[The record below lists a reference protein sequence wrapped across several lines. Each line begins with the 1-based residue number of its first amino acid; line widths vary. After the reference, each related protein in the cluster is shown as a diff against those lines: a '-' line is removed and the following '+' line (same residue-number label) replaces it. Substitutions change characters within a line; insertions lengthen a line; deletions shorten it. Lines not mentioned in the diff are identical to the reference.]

1 MKRLSHIFS
10 LIIILLLV
18 YMSFNS
24 LMPKSDHTGDSL
36 SEFSTERAM
45 QHLNVIASAPHFV
58 GTDAH
63 TDVRN
68 YITNELEKL
77 GLETQ
82 IQDGF
87 VLDQWN
93 GFGNLVKPKNIV
105 ARIKGS
111 DPSGKTML
119 LLSHYDSAPHSAS
132 RGASDAGSGVVTI
145 LESLRAYL
153 ASGAVPKNDIIVCI
167 TDAEELGL
175 DGARLFVN
183 EHPWAKNVG
192 VALNFEARGS
202 GGPSTMIV
210 ETNGGNSELIK
221 AFMEASPDYPVATSL
236 MYSIYKM
243 LPNDTDSTV
252 LREDGDIDGFF
263 FAFIDDHYDYHT
275 VNDNVENLDQNSLA
289 HQGSYLMPLLHHF
302 SNIDLTNLKSDVEYV
317 YFDSALVKMIAYP
330 FSWIWPM
337 LILAILVFILLL
349 LYGFKKQRLSGNE
362 IGKGLGVFLLSL
374 VMVGGLLFLLWELIK
389 VIYPGYNEMLPVF
402 IYNGHWYT
410 AAFVCLAL
418 SLSFGIYA
426 RFIKP
431 EHTASVLVAPIGIWL
446 IINVGV
452 ALKLQGAAY
461 FIIPVFF
468 ALIALWIHIRSTRP
482 SMLFLSFL
490 CAPALFI
497 LAPLLEFFPVGLGS
511 DITYVSGILMVLVF
525 GLLYSVFGM
534 YRAKKWLGR
543 FSLLLAI
550 VFLFIAHQRSDFNEE
565 QPRPNSLIYYAN
577 ADQGKAY
584 WATYDKK
591 MDGWVKGY
599 LGESPESASKYIG
612 NATGSKYNT
621 RYTYAKEAQ
630 LIPIPESEV
639 RKEKDTVIDQLRHV
653 ALTIV
658 PQRKVHQMLLYSDLD
673 TPYKRLMYNGKAL
686 KPDPETQEYPKRRSK
701 TMLSYYLS
709 PHDSLALEYTI
720 PAGEKVV
727 FTLKEY
733 SYDLLDNALFTMSAR
748 PKNTY
753 PKQFI
758 ANDAVVLERIID
770 PDAYQLFVKD
780 TLTIHTIE

>member
-10 LIIILLLV
+10 LVIILLLV

-24 LMPKSDHTGDSL
+24 LMPKSDYTGDTL
-36 SEFSTERAM
+36 IEFSTERAM
-45 QHLNVIASAPHFV
+45 QHLNEIASVPHFV
-58 GTDAH
+58 GTEAH
-63 TDVRN
+63 ADVRN
-68 YITNELEKL
+68 YIADELEKL

-82 IQDGF
+82 IQEGF

-105 ARIKGS
+105 SRIKGS
-111 DPSGKTML
+111 EPNGKALL

-145 LESLRAYL
+145 LESLRAYM

-175 DGARLFVN
+175 DGARLFVR

-202 GGPSTMIV
+202 GGPSNMIV
-210 ETNGGNSELIK
+210 ETNGGNSQLIK

-275 VNDNVENLDQNSLA
+275 VNDNIENLDQNSLA

-302 SNIDLTNLKSDVEYV
+302 SDADLTNLKSDVEYV
-317 YFDSALVKMIAYP
+317 YFDSAVVKMIAYP

-337 LILAILVFILLL
+337 VILAILSFIGLLF
-349 LYGFKKQRLSGNE
+349 YGFKKKRLFGNE
-362 IGKGLGVFLLSL
+362 IGKGFGVFLLSL
-374 VMVGGLLFLLWELIK
+374 IVVGGLLFFLWGLIK
-389 VIYPGYNEMLPVF
+389 VMYPGYNEMLPVF

-418 SLSFGIYA
+418 SLSFGLYG

-431 EHTASVLVAPIGIWL
+431 EHTPSALIAPIGFWL
-446 IINVGV
+446 LINIGV

-461 FIIPVFF
+461 FIIPLFF
-468 ALIALWIHIRSTRP
+468 ALITLWMHIRNVQP
-482 SMLFLSFL
+482 SIMFLSFL

-497 LAPLLEFFPVGLGS
+497 LVPLLEFFPVGLGP
-511 DITYVSGILMVLVF
+511 DITYVSGILTVLIF
-525 GLLYSVFGM
+525 GLIYAAFGM
-534 YRAKKWLGR
+534 YRAKKRIGQ

-550 VFLFIAHQRSDFNEE
+550 IFLFMAHQRSDFNEE

-577 ADQGKAY
+577 TDQGKAY
-584 WATYDKK
+584 WATYDTT
-591 MDGWVKGY
+591 MDEWVKGY
-599 LGESPESASKYIG
+599 LGATPESASKYIG
-612 NATGSKYNT
+612 NAAGSKYNT

-630 LIPIPESEV
+630 LISIPESEV
-639 RKEKDTVIDQLRHV
+639 RKEKDTVIGQLRHV

-658 PQRKVHQMLLYSDLD
+658 PQRKVHQMILYSDREI
-673 TPYKRLMYNGKAL
+673 PYQKLVYNGKTL
-686 KPDPETQEYPKRRSK
+686 EPDAETQKYPKRRSK

-709 PHDSLALEYTI
+709 PQDSLALEYTVPVGQKTI
-720 PAGEKVV
+720 

-733 SYDLLDNALFTMSAR
+733 SYDLLDNTLFTVAAR

-780 TLTIHTIE
+780 TLTIDTIE